1 MTTVEG
7 GLRLLVATGGSGGGG
22 LFRGF
27 SLLLKLYGFGGICSW
42 EKQEKEKLLVFF
54 NGFKIR

>member
-54 NGFKIR
+54 NDVG